1 MSRTSFYM
9 FKTAKWLLVMALIL
23 SGILLLPIRQAI
35 GTEDDTAVIDDF
47 IEEMLSSAEGQAEL
61 VVGSWRLG
69 LEADTIRFYRER
81 EFRPAWIDEGGVLPV
96 AQDLVAFLGEI
107 SREGLEPAEYHLEC
121 ILTGL
126 ELARVFQAY
135 EAGSDAGGLAR
146 LDVLLTNSFL
156 RLATHLSVGRFNPM
170 KVYAS
175 EWQAPK
181 HAPDPVVVLNDA
193 LAAGE
198 VRQAL
203 HPLRPADEGYDK
215 LAYAMARYRQLA
227 AGGGWPSLPAGADV
241 APGQEDPRLPLLRRI
256 LVTLGDLDV
265 NQVSREVFLEEGT
278 AAALRRFQQR
288 HGLPATGVLN
298 QETVQEIN
306 VPARQRADQ
315 IELNLERRRWTP
327 REPGS
332 LHILVDVTDYSLVVK
347 DGGQE
352 AMRMAVV
359 VGTAFRRTPVFSSM
373 LTHIE
378 FAPYWT
384 VPPTIFKEDKWPLI
398 QADVNFLARHNYEIV
413 TRSVKGRRVIDPAT
427 IDWSKVTVNNF
438 PGLLRQKPGPWNP
451 LGRVKFLFENSYA
464 VYLHDTPSKELFL
477 QDQRSFSSG
486 CIRLERAEDLAVYL
500 LTSQAGWSRE
510 KIVEAMGGEAPR
522 TVWLRRPVPV
532 HILYRTAWVD
542 DAGRLQFRRDI
553 YQRDAVLQQIF
564 QRQNRVGGQQ

>member
-1 MSRTSFYM
+1 VSRTSFYM
-9 FKTAKWLLVMALIL
+9 LKTAKWLLVMAVIL
-23 SGILLLPIRQAI
+23 SGTLLLPIRQAI

-215 LAYAMARYRQLA
+215 LAHAMARYRQLA
-227 AGGGWPSLPAGADV
+227 AGGGWPSLPTGADV

-278 AAALRRFQQR
+278 ATALRRFQQR

-332 LHILVDVTDYSLVVK
+332 RHILVDVTDYSLVVK

-413 TRSVKGRRVIDPAT
+413 TRSAKGRRVIDPAT

-564 QRQNRVGGQQ
+564 QRQNRAGGQQ